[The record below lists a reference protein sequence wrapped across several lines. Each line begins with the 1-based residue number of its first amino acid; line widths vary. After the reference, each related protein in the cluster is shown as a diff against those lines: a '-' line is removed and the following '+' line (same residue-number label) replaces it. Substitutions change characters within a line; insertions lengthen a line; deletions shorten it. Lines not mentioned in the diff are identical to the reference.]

1 MTTWGLIVETTV
13 GTGDRKHTSGSVM
26 AHLEGSRDEALRE
39 LETRARHYTPQH
51 PMSARRSRLFRTTD
65 GFDLVVDGVWDTF
78 LTRFTVAE
86 LLRDSDAPPPPLPS
100 AEAPSQAPEETPD
113 EPVEPRPSV
122 ADAAPC
128 DADGV
133 PVKPSWLGRADLP

>member
-26 AHLEGSRDEALRE
+26 AHFEGSRDDALRE
-39 LETRARHYTPQH
+39 LEARARHFTPQH

-86 LLRDSDAPPPPLPS
+86 LLRDSDAPQPPPLP
-100 AEAPSQAPEETPD
+100 EEAPEETPEVPV
-113 EPVEPRPSV
+113 EPVEPRSSV
-122 ADAAPC
+122 AEAPRY